1 LIASHLPPPSG
12 RLLWSFTFARNA
24 SSYSSI
30 ARLLSTLPS
39 QYSGWTRSRRRCA
52 PRVYN
57 IDWGPYNREIQKKY
71 SVFSIKFK
79 FQISGEKPKAE
90 RFPIY
95 HSVFP
100 VYRSFFLVFIFFKKI
115 KFFKN

>member
-1 LIASHLPPPSG
+1 LALIYPPLVAFFGPSTSLATPVPTAASPVC
-12 RLLWSFTFARNA
+12 
-24 SSYSSI
+24 
-30 ARLLSTLPS
+30 S
-39 QYSGWTRSRRRCA
+39 QLCRRSYSGWTRSSRRCA

-57 IDWGPYNREIQKKY
+57 INWGPYNREIQKKY
-71 SVFSIKFK
+71 SVFSIKFN

-100 VYRSFFLVFIFFKKI
+100 VYRSFFLVFIFSKKFK
-115 KFFKN
+115 FLKN